1 MEAKF
6 DNFAYYYHRF
16 DLPTLNYSICTGGK
30 NTSDSYGIKDAQ
42 GDMKKLHNYF
52 LPKTFWHGHD
62 TDVFQKLQTLV
73 EKPIWQVKLLFFKHE
88 IFICFDIHSLIRGV
102 LIQCCSTGAKK
113 FTNYVFCHPQ
123 FSGIIQNSKNHCPIL
138 TPVCL
143 CRLLSK

>member
-1 MEAKF
+1 MRNFVKLEWDKNPVSDRILPRFIILLTFTADNTPLFVSIDQEDHGLCLEAKF

-30 NTSDSYGIKDAQ
+30 NTSDLYGIKDGQ

-73 EKPIWQVKLLFFKHE
+73 EKPIWQVILFWKTWL
-88 IFICFDIHSLIRGV
+88 D
-102 LIQCCSTGAKK
+102 Q
-113 FTNYVFCHPQ
+113 Y
-123 FSGIIQNSKNHCPIL
+123 
-138 TPVCL
+138 
-143 CRLLSK
+143 

>member
-73 EKPIWQVKLLFFKHE
+73 EKPIWQVKLFFFKLE
-88 IFICFDIHSLIRGV
+88 IFIYFDITQFDQRG
-102 LIQCCSTGAKK
+102 SYTK
-113 FTNYVFCHPQ
+113 
-123 FSGIIQNSKNHCPIL
+123 
-138 TPVCL
+138 
-143 CRLLSK
+143 LLHQS

>member
-1 MEAKF
+1 MCLEAKF

-30 NTSDSYGIKDAQ
+30 NTSDLYGIKDGQ

-73 EKPIWQVKLLFFKHE
+73 EKPIWQVKL
-88 IFICFDIHSLIRGV
+88 SLKTI
-102 LIQCCSTGAKK
+102 
-113 FTNYVFCHPQ
+113 
-123 FSGIIQNSKNHCPIL
+123 
-138 TPVCL
+138 
-143 CRLLSK
+143 